1 MPIAKSTKRVTIVD
15 VLTSESFLQGLFLLV
30 VTAGLTGLLVPAI
43 KGRLDDR
50 KYRGQKVFESE
61 LSRQEKVIDAQATLL
76 KDASEAMWSF
86 YLLSLKVTWYAA
98 SGNEAR
104 FDAAWQQWDEE
115 SWLLF
120 GRLRAEISKARRL
133 TSPTIHAELLNVH
146 DIWFRRFSL
155 QLEEM
160 VRQRNLG
167 TGESVDFHNRTY
179 RENTQLIDD
188 ALTHLA
194 EELRL
199 NERAVPHQDDR
210 VALSAEATPS
220 QPMGQSS

>member
-1 MPIAKSTKRVTIVD
+1 MTIVD
-15 VLTSESFLQGLFLLV
+15 VLTSREFLQGLFLLV
-30 VTAGLTGLLVPAI
+30 VTAGLTGLLIPVI

-50 KYRGQKVFESE
+50 KYRDQKVFESE
-61 LSRQEKVIDAQATLL
+61 LSRQEKVIDAQAALL
-76 KDASEAMWSF
+76 KDASEVMWSF

-98 SGNEAR
+98 SGNEKR
-104 FDAAWQQWDEE
+104 FDAAWQEWDEE

-120 GRLRAEISKARRL
+120 GRLRAEISNARRL

-146 DIWFRRFSL
+146 DFWFRRFSL
-155 QLEEM
+155 ELEEM

-167 TGESVDFHNRTY
+167 TGESMDFHNRTY
-179 RENTQLIDD
+179 RENTRLIDD

-199 NERAVPHQDDR
+199 NERAALLRDDR
-210 VALSAEATPS
+210 
-220 QPMGQSS
+220 

>member
-1 MPIAKSTKRVTIVD
+1 MTIVD

-50 KYRGQKVFESE
+50 KYRDQKVFESE
-61 LSRQEKVIDAQATLL
+61 LSRQEKVIDAQAALL
-76 KDASEAMWSF
+76 KDASEVMWSF

-98 SGNEAR
+98 SGNEER

-133 TSPTIHAELLNVH
+133 TSHTIHAELLNVH
-146 DIWFRRFSL
+146 EIWFRRFSL
-155 QLEEM
+155 ELESM
-160 VRQRNLG
+160 VRERKLG
-167 TGESVDFHNRTY
+167 TSESVDFHNRTY
-179 RENTQLIDD
+179 LENTQLIDD

-210 VALSAEATPS
+210 VAAL
-220 QPMGQSS
+220 G

>member
-1 MPIAKSTKRVTIVD
+1 VTIVD
-15 VLTSESFLQGLFLLV
+15 VLTSEEFLQGLFLLV
-30 VTAGLTGLLVPAI
+30 VTAGLTGLLVPMI

-50 KYRGQKVFESE
+50 KYRDQKVFESE

-76 KDASEAMWSF
+76 KDASEVMWSF

-98 SGNEAR
+98 SGNEER
-104 FDAAWQQWDEE
+104 FDAAWQEWDQE

-167 TGESVDFHNRTY
+167 TGESVAFHNRTY
-179 RENTQLIDD
+179 LENTQLIDD

-199 NERAVPHQDDR
+199 NERAVPQDDR
-210 VALSAEATPS
+210 VALLAEAAPS
-220 QPMGQSS
+220 QPTEQST

>member
-1 MPIAKSTKRVTIVD
+1 MTIVD
-15 VLTSESFLQGLFLLV
+15 VLTSREFLQGLFLLV
-30 VTAGLTGLLVPAI
+30 ATAGLTGLLVPVI

-50 KYRGQKVFESE
+50 KYRDQKKFESE
-61 LSRQEKVIDAQATLL
+61 LSRQEKVIDAQAALL
-76 KDASEAMWSF
+76 KDASEVMWSF

-98 SGNEAR
+98 SGNEER
-104 FDAAWQQWDEE
+104 FDAAWQEWDEE

-146 DIWFRRFSL
+146 DFWFRRFSL
-155 QLEEM
+155 ELEGM
-160 VRQRNLG
+160 VRRRNLG

-199 NERAVPHQDDR
+199 NERAAR
-210 VALSAEATPS
+210 LETISSAVA
-220 QPMGQSS
+220 

>member
-1 MPIAKSTKRVTIVD
+1 MTIVD
-15 VLTSESFLQGLFLLV
+15 VLTGTEFLQGLFLLV
-30 VTAGLTGLLVPAI
+30 VTAGLTGLLVPVI

-50 KYRGQKVFESE
+50 KYRDQKVFESE
-61 LSRQEKVIDAQATLL
+61 LSRQEKVIDAQAALL
-76 KDASEAMWSF
+76 KDASEVMWSF

-98 SGNEAR
+98 SGNAER
-104 FDAAWQQWDEE
+104 FDAAWQEWDEE

-155 QLEEM
+155 ELEEM
-160 VRQRNLG
+160 VRRRNLG

-179 RENTQLIDD
+179 RDNTQLIDD

-194 EELRL
+194 DSLRL
-199 NERAVPHQDDR
+199 NERAAPYFETTG
-210 VALSAEATPS
+210 SAV
-220 QPMGQSS
+220 G

>member
-1 MPIAKSTKRVTIVD
+1 VTIVD
-15 VLTSESFLQGLFLLV
+15 VLTSTEFLQGLFLLV
-30 VTAGLTGLLVPAI
+30 VTAVLTGLLVPVI

-50 KYRGQKVFESE
+50 KYRDQKVFESE
-61 LSRQEKVIDAQATLL
+61 LSRQEKVIDAQAALL

-98 SGNEAR
+98 SGNEER
-104 FDAAWQQWDEE
+104 FDAAWQEWDEE

-133 TSPTIHAELLNVH
+133 TSPAVHAELLNVH
-146 DIWFRRFSL
+146 DTWFRRFSL
-155 QLEEM
+155 ELEGM
-160 VRQRNLG
+160 VRRRDIG

-179 RENTQLIDD
+179 RENTKLIDD
-188 ALTHLA
+188 VLTRLA

-199 NERAVPHQDDR
+199 NEGAVGSGPSS
-210 VALSAEATPS
+210 LSSPSAGKATPS
-220 QPMGQSS
+220 TN